1 MFFWGGVEAESWLR
15 WRWDLGIKNCPFWG
29 QSGFCGRG
37 LFGSGSSLGELGQSG
52 LAAGSGVG
60 FQEVFLDGLVVFG
73 LSLGQILGGRSDF
86 EGLEGGLDVFL
97 ELLVVRGALLGL
109 ARGFF
114 GGFDDWHSINSLE
127 LLIYIKY

>member
-1 MFFWGGVEAESWLR
+1 M
-15 WRWDLGIKNCPFWG
+15 G
-29 QSGFCGRG
+29 QFGFSGRG
-37 LFGSGSSLGELGQSG
+37 LFGGGSGFGEFDQGG

-73 LSLGQILGGRSDF
+73 LSLGQILGGRGSL
-86 EGLEGGLDVFL
+86 EGFEGGLDVFL

>member
-1 MFFWGGVEAESWLR
+1 M
-15 WRWDLGIKNCPFWG
+15 GIKSCPFWG
-29 QSGFCGRG
+29 SLGFGGRG
-37 LFGSGSSLGELGQSG
+37 LFGGGSGFGELGQSG

-60 FQEVFLDGLVVFG
+60 LQEVFLDGLVVFG
-73 LSLGQILGGRSDF
+73 LSFGKILGGRSGF
-86 EGLEGGLDVFL
+86 EGFEGGLDVFL

>member
-1 MFFWGGVEAESWLR
+1 M
-15 WRWDLGIKNCPFWG
+15 GIKNCPFWG
-29 QSGFCGRG
+29 SLGFGGRG
-37 LFGSGSSLGELGQSG
+37 LFGGGSGFGELGQSG

-73 LSLGQILGGRSDF
+73 LSLGQIFGGRGSL
-86 EGLEGGLDVFL
+86 EGFEGGLDVFL
-97 ELLVVRGALLGL
+97 ELLVVRGTLLGL